1 MAEAGALKNLFS
13 ANAVKPQS
21 SPRSTATRTVIG
33 VSRFVFAI
41 VLLSLLWQ
49 LVDGERAI
57 QLIVSADLLW
67 LVLAAAALVLQI
79 VFSALRWRLTA
90 AQLGVRLDKKT
101 AVREY
106 FLSQAVNQ
114 TLPGGVIGDAA
125 RAFRSRSQAGLVV
138 SGQAVFLERM
148 AGLSVLIAV
157 MLTAFGL
164 TSVFGLIYWPGWL
177 LALLGLFLVILIVL
191 VVAFWATTK
200 TSRGKIKKGLSS
212 IIQASKIA
220 LLAPSVR
227 WAQLSLSLATVIT
240 NIAGFTFVAWA
251 IGSDLSFFAALALV
265 PLILLAML
273 IPLTI
278 SGWGIRES
286 AAVILFP
293 LVGLPG
299 VEGLASSFAFG
310 LLSLAVTAP
319 GVIVAIW
326 SGKKN
331 RSDQLGTGSQ

>member
-1 MAEAGALKNLFS
+1 MQG
-13 ANAVKPQS
+13 
-21 SPRSTATRTVIG
+21 
-33 VSRFVFAI
+33 SRFAQLAMKIARVLFAI
-41 VLLSLLWQ
+41 VLLVLLWL
-49 LVDGERAI
+49 LVDGEQAI
-57 QLIVSADLLW
+57 QLIISADLLW
-67 LVLAAAALVLQI
+67 LALAAIALVMQI

-90 AQLGVRLDKKT
+90 SQLGVKLAKKT

-148 AGLSVLIAV
+148 AGLVLLVAV
-157 MLTAFGL
+157 MFLAFGL
-164 TSVFGLIYWPGWL
+164 TSGLGVIDWPVWLL
-177 LALLGLFLVILIVL
+177 LALGMFLAIAIVL
-191 VVAFWATTK
+191 VVAFWVVNK
-200 TSRGKIKKGLSS
+200 TSSGKIKQGLSS
-212 IIQASKIA
+212 IINATKVA
-220 LLAPSVR
+220 LLAPAVR
-227 WAQLSLSLATVIT
+227 WKQLLLSLATVIT
-240 NIAGFTFVAWA
+240 NIAGFTFVSWA
-251 IGSDLSFFAALALV
+251 IGSELSFVASLALV

-278 SGWGIRES
+278 SGWGVRES

-293 LVGLPG
+293 LVGLSG

-319 GVIVAIW
+319 GVIFVV
-326 SGKKN
+326 SNSKKN
-331 RSDQLGTGSQ
+331 SSNKQKTAS

>member
-1 MAEAGALKNLFS
+1 MTNLFS
-13 ANAVKPQS
+13 TRLSKAESVKE
-21 SPRSTATRTVIG
+21 
-33 VSRFVFAI
+33 SRFARLAMTIARVLFAI
-41 VLLSLLWQ
+41 LLLGLLWL
-49 LVDGERAI
+49 LVDGEQAI
-57 QLIVSADLLW
+57 QLIISADLLW
-67 LVLAAAALVLQI
+67 LALAAIALVMQI

-90 AQLGVRLDKKT
+90 SQLGVKLAKKT

-148 AGLSVLIAV
+148 AGLVVLVVV
-157 MLTAFGL
+157 MFLAFGL
-164 TSVFGLIYWPGWL
+164 TSGLGVIDWPVWPL
-177 LALLGLFLVILIVL
+177 LALGTFLAIAIVL
-191 VVAFWATTK
+191 VVAFWVVNK
-200 TSRGKIKKGLSS
+200 TSRGKIKQGLSS
-212 IIQASKIA
+212 IIHATKVA

-227 WAQLSLSLATVIT
+227 WKQLLLSLATVFT

-251 IGSDLSFFAALALV
+251 IGSELSFVASLALV

-293 LVGLPG
+293 LVGLSG

-319 GVIVAIW
+319 GVTFVI
-326 SGKKN
+326 STSKKN
-331 RSDQLGTGSQ
+331 SSNKQRSAS